1 MSLCIHVAAFFS
13 TDRFE
18 GNRILERFIEVPA
31 SQRFPPSLTMA
42 GTSQRLSSAVDELLQ
57 RVRDEGSMDSLLKEL
72 GYELGEFELVRESEG
87 QGSMTD
93 ASKRRMVDEA
103 SPLPQRPMVRAAKTR
118 ASSKLPSGV
127 SSMEEWGRTLVTAG
141 KFEKHEI
148 SYSELASSSETS
160 KVKYVQWMIHQSGRS
175 DLSPVVQDMADYFV
189 ANAREKEGH
198 GPCIPGS
205 SVVRKFKS

>member
-1 MSLCIHVAAFFS
+1 
-13 TDRFE
+13 
-18 GNRILERFIEVPA
+18 
-31 SQRFPPSLTMA
+31 MA

-93 ASKRRMVDEA
+93 ASKRRMIDEV
-103 SPLPQRPMVRAAKTR
+103 STPPQMPMVRAAKTR

-160 KVKYVQWMIHQSGRS
+160 KVKYVQWMINQSGRS

-205 SVVRKFKS
+205 SAVRKFKS

>member
-103 SPLPQRPMVRAAKTR
+103 SPPPQMPMVRAAKAR
-118 ASSKLPSGV
+118 ATSTLPSGV
-127 SSMEEWGRTLVTAG
+127 SSIYGRVGPYTGNGRKVREARDFVLRAG
-141 KFEKHEI
+141 IIE
-148 SYSELASSSETS
+148 
-160 KVKYVQWMIHQSGRS
+160 
-175 DLSPVVQDMADYFV
+175 
-189 ANAREKEGH
+189 
-198 GPCIPGS
+198 
-205 SVVRKFKS
+205 